1 MNSSPCGL
9 SNIAIRVKS
18 DLGRRSVEIVSAA
31 LFWIGLIVGVVGWLW
46 LAWVALQES
55 VLWGLGTLIVPCV
68 ALVFAIMYWEE
79 AKVPF
84 LVLIA
89 GNVLAAIG
97 RFGMGG

>member
-9 SNIAIRVKS
+9 SDFAIRVKVT
-18 DLGRRSVEIVSAA
+18 LGDIPWKSSAR
-31 LFWIGLIVGVVGWLW
+31 LWIGLIVGVVGWLW
-46 LAWVALQES
+46 LAWVAFQES

-97 RFGMGG
+97 RYGAGG